1 MCALSLSSLTR
12 VIRSKN
18 AGPTLLT
25 LDILFKDVEG
35 YDQAAGSDQLS
46 CAAVAQ
52 RYGVAEADVQRY
64 LLPAI
69 LAIKFSLPRRVCA
82 GDPGDSDVYGAQQH
96 APLLAVQL

>member
-1 MCALSLSSLTR
+1 MSSLASLAR

-25 LDILFKDVEG
+25 LDVLLRDEQG
-35 YDQAAGSDQLS
+35 YALAAGSGNLTP
-46 CAAVAQ
+46 AAVAQ
-52 RYGVAEADVQRY
+52 RYGVAPHEVQRY
-64 LLPAI
+64 LLPDI
-69 LAIKFSLPRRVCA
+69 LAIKFTLPRRVCA